1 LESGFSKEKKNKD
14 NNTYGKIHA
23 SKSKQKINK
32 IRIFEFEF
40 EMKEKK
46 SKIRVVFIKM
56 SKN

>member
-1 LESGFSKEKKNKD
+1 VDFLKKKNKE

-40 EMKEKK
+40 EMKKK

>member
-1 LESGFSKEKKNKD
+1 LESGFSKEKNKE

-40 EMKEKK
+40 EMKEKNPK
-46 SKIRVVFIKM
+46 SV
-56 SKN
+56 